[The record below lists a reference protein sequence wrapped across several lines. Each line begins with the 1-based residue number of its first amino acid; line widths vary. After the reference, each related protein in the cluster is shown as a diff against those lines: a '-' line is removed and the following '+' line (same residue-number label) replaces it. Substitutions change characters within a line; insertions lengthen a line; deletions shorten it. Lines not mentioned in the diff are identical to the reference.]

1 MSTFN
6 YAYERGSTRAYRG
19 GSYLHNIDPESP
31 VVIRSW
37 TFPAEVSV
45 RNGFRLVVS
54 KGDTVIEPSRVL
66 RGGGWNYDASYARV
80 AVRDNAVPAHADYD
94 IGFRLTVD
102 AEDLPVRVNR
112 GGRWDEDADD
122 VRNTIGLIN
131 SAARGY
137 GHLGFRLTVDLD
149 DDYNRGVRGGSWTT
163 PDKISSRGFSNGPD
177 VSYYNT
183 HIGLRLVTEA
193 SVGQAFR
200 GSGWYSGSGLRR
212 AYRGVDKVPNVSIGI
227 RTVRDT

>member
-19 GSYLHNIDPESP
+19 GCYLHNIDPESP

-54 KGDTVIEPSRVL
+54 GSAHRVL
-66 RGGGWNYDASYARV
+66 GGGGWGSEASSAKV
-80 AVRDNAVPAHADYD
+80 AFRCSRDPALDRD
-94 IGFRLTVD
+94 FIGFRLTVD
-102 AEDLPVRVNR
+102 AEDSPLRWNR

-137 GHLGFRLTVDLD
+137 GHIGFRLTVDMD

-183 HIGLRLVTEA
+183 HIGLRLVSEA
-193 SVGQAFR
+193 GVGQAFR

>member
-1 MSTFN
+1 MSKFE

-19 GSYLHNIDPESP
+19 GSYLHNIDSESP

-54 KGDTVIEPSRVL
+54 GSPNRVL
-66 RGGGWNYDASYARV
+66 CGGGWASEASSAKV
-80 AVRDNAVPAHADYD
+80 AFRCTRAPAFDRDF

-102 AEDLPVRVNR
+102 AKDSPLRVNR
-112 GGRWDEDADD
+112 GGKWDEDADD
-122 VRNTIGLIN
+122 VQNTIGFIN
-131 SAARGY
+131 AAGRGY
-137 GHLGFRLTVDLD
+137 GHLGFRLAVDMD
-149 DDYNRGVRGGSWTT
+149 DEDYNRGVRGGSWTT

-183 HIGLRLVTEA
+183 HIGLRLVSEA
-193 SVGQAFR
+193 GAGQAFR

>member
-19 GSYLHNIDPESP
+19 GCYLHNIDPESP

-66 RGGGWNYDASYARV
+66 RGGSWGRDASYARV
-80 AVRDNAVPAHADYD
+80 ASRLSDDPAGAGYV
-94 IGFRLTVD
+94 GFRLTVD
-102 AEDLPVRVNR
+102 ADFPMRVNR
-112 GGRWDEDADD
+112 GGKWDEDADD
-122 VRNTIGLIN
+122 VQNTIGFIN
-131 SAARGY
+131 AAARGY
-137 GHLGFRLTVDLD
+137 GHLGFRLAVDM
-149 DDYNRGVRGGSWTT
+149 DYEDFNRGVRGGSWTT
-163 PDKISSRGFSNGPD
+163 PDKISRRGFSNGPD